1 MEKKTSRLV
10 HPLRPVFDKR
20 SRILILGTFPSVK
33 SRETGFYY
41 GNPHNRFFPVL
52 AALFGRPVPEGTEN
66 RRCFL
71 LENRIAVFDVLRS
84 CEIRGSADASIKAP
98 EPNDLTEILQ
108 TADIRAIAL
117 AAVGEA
123 GLCYDLVLA
132 SDILPA
138 AIDAAAAVPGLTF
151 VLDHLGNPRTGGPP
165 EPRWAADIRALAAN
179 GKKAGELYR
188 RYCKEAVERP
198 ALCLPS
204 TSPANAGMTL
214 EKLIGVWKV
223 LLEYLKE

>member
-71 LENRIAVFDVLRS
+71 LENKIAVFDVLRS

-108 TADIRAIAL
+108 TADIRAIA
-117 AAVGEA
+117 
-123 GLCYDLVLA
+123 
-132 SDILPA
+132 
-138 AIDAAAAVPGLTF
+138 
-151 VLDHLGNPRTGGPP
+151 
-165 EPRWAADIRALAAN
+165 AN

-204 TSPANAGMTL
+204 TSPANAGMTI
-214 EKLIGVWKV
+214 EKLIGAWKV

>member
-1 MEKKTSRLV
+1 MSAEAYSAFSPSKGSVRFTGPLFLLYGRSLQPPKGACYNNCMEKKTSRLV

-108 TADIRAIAL
+108 TADIRAIA
-117 AAVGEA
+117 
-123 GLCYDLVLA
+123 
-132 SDILPA
+132 
-138 AIDAAAAVPGLTF
+138 
-151 VLDHLGNPRTGGPP
+151 
-165 EPRWAADIRALAAN
+165 AN